1 MKKTIILGA
10 TTNPSRYAYEA
21 ARRFTEEGIDFIPV
35 GIKKGK
41 VFDQEIVNDKQLI
54 QDVDTITLY
63 VGPTRHEEWEDYIL
77 KTKPKRLIFNPGT
90 ENTSLAQKAKNE
102 GIEPIFA
109 CTLVMLSVGYY

>member
-10 TTNPSRYAYEA
+10 TTNPDRYAFEA
-21 ARRFTEEGIDFIPV
+21 ARRFNEEGIDFILV

-41 VFDQEIVNDKQLI
+41 VFDQEIVNDKNVFKE
-54 QDVDTITLY
+54 VDTITLY
-63 VGPTRHEEWEDYIL
+63 IGPGRHEEWEDYIL

-90 ENTSLAQKAKNE
+90 ENTSLAQKVKKA

-109 CTLVMLSVGYY
+109 CTLVMLSVGNY